1 MVVPTVEHDVGV
13 LVGNE
18 SFDGCDDLIGR
29 QLQRARQMVLPVV
42 RLGQYLEEKEL
53 VAPFDLQAQFF
64 T

>member
-1 MVVPTVEHDVGV
+1 MSAFLSGT
-13 LVGNE
+13 
-18 SFDGCDDLIGR
+18 SRYGCDDFIGG

-53 VAPFDLQAQFF
+53 VAPFYLQAQFF